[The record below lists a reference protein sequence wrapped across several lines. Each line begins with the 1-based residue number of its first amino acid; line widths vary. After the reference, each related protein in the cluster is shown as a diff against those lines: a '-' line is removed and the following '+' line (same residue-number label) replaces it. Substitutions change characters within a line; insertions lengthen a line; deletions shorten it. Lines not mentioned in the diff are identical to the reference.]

1 MLKHSPFFFQT
12 TLFRTSQVRFF
23 MLLLGLMGWGT
34 NRTLA
39 AAPDYFQ
46 QKLNYR
52 IQVSLDPVHHVLHG
66 RLSMDYTN
74 QSPQTLDRLVMHLH
88 PNAYSSDRVKDNW
101 QKSCNEYQNRCI
113 SQRVS

>member
-1 MLKHSPFFFQT
+1 MLKHLPFLFQT
-12 TLFRTSQVRFF
+12 THLRIARYQFF
-23 MLLLGLMGWGT
+23 VLLLGLMGWGT

-39 AAPDYFQ
+39 AAPEYFQ

-74 QSPQTLDRLVMHLH
+74 Q
-88 PNAYSSDRVKDNW
+88 
-101 QKSCNEYQNRCI
+101 
-113 SQRVS
+113 